1 MRCLRAAACLVAGW
15 GLTCA
20 AAGAPAV
27 DDDPLR
33 IEVRGTLVLPDEAPD
48 ADGKPVRITGLS
60 GIAWL
65 GDQRYV
71 AILDNSDVLVFFALD
86 LSPDGKPVAVRELR
100 AVRLAAVHDFEDVA
114 VCPEPLRARIA
125 ERLGRRQGRDPGAC
139 LLLAEEDTP
148 AIRAVSQEGG
158 DLLGVVPLPE
168 VMKQRRP
175 NRGIESLA
183 VDPDDG
189 SIWTANEEALSGDG
203 PAARIGGGTVV
214 RIVRIPLPADPPQ
227 PTRQYAYAVEPPHA
241 FVRVFA
247 GEPLAGVCAL
257 VAIGA
262 GRLLVLERAAG
273 PGVPPFKSRIYLVD
287 TTGAADVAAVERDL
301 VERGELLLDKR
312 LVWED
317 SLGCNLEGL
326 CLGPPLRAGRRSLV
340 GVADNGGMGTPN
352 QLVGLALL
360 LPPRRPHA
368 LVIGVGAG
376 VVAVAVA
383 WAARRLSG
391 RVTSP

>member
-1 MRCLRAAACLVAGW
+1 LVAGW

-20 AAGAPAV
+20 AGAPAV
-27 DDDPLR
+27 RDDLLR

-65 GDQRYV
+65 GDDRYV
-71 AILDNSDVLVFFALD
+71 AVLDNSDLLLFFTLD
-86 LSPDGKPVAVRELR
+86 LSPDGKPLAVRKLR
-100 AVRLAAVHDFEDVA
+100 AVRLAAAHDFEDVA

-125 ERLGRRQGRDPGAC
+125 ERLARRQGRDPGAC

-148 AIRAVSQEGG
+148 AIRAVPQGGG
-158 DLLGVVPLPE
+158 DLLGVLPLPE
-168 VMKQRRP
+168 VMTQRRP

-189 SIWTANEEALSGDG
+189 SVWTANEEALSGDG

-214 RIVRIPLPADPPQ
+214 RIVRIPLPADPPR
-227 PTRQYAYAVEPPHA
+227 PSRQHAYAVEPPHA

-247 GEPLAGVCAL
+247 GEPLSGVCAL
-257 VAIGA
+257 VALGA

-301 VERGELLLDKR
+301 GEREAIRLEKVLL
-312 LVWED
+312 WED

-326 CLGPPLRAGRRSLV
+326 CQGPPLHDGSRALV

-352 QLVGLALL
+352 QLVSMALL
-360 LPPRRPHA
+360 LPPRRPHP

-383 WAARRLSG
+383 WAARRLAG
-391 RVTSP
+391 RATSP

>member
-1 MRCLRAAACLVAGW
+1 
-15 GLTCA
+15 
-20 AAGAPAV
+20 
-27 DDDPLR
+27 
-33 IEVRGTLVLPDEAPD
+33 
-48 ADGKPVRITGLS
+48 
-60 GIAWL
+60 
-65 GDQRYV
+65 
-71 AILDNSDVLVFFALD
+71 
-86 LSPDGKPVAVRELR
+86 
-100 AVRLAAVHDFEDVA
+100 
-114 VCPEPLRARIA
+114 
-125 ERLGRRQGRDPGAC
+125 
-139 LLLAEEDTP
+139 
-148 AIRAVSQEGG
+148 
-158 DLLGVVPLPE
+158 
-168 VMKQRRP
+168 
-175 NRGIESLA
+175 
-183 VDPDDG
+183 
-189 SIWTANEEALSGDG
+189 
-203 PAARIGGGTVV
+203 
-214 RIVRIPLPADPPQ
+214 
-227 PTRQYAYAVEPPHA
+227 
-241 FVRVFA
+241 
-247 GEPLAGVCAL
+247 
-257 VAIGA
+257 
-262 GRLLVLERAAG
+262 
-273 PGVPPFKSRIYLVD
+273 VPPFKSRIYLVD